1 MLLKD
6 SSHSHLWCRTVRSSN
21 NRFFVLS
28 RFQISSFSIRKYF
41 LFSRLRLNEN
51 DFKAKHL
58 TASLNIIL
66 TWWNDS
72 KIFWSLKYFPE
83 FPPVRGVLTEG
94 LARWGRSGGGIYFC
108 VGLADFLISVM
119 TIRRIWSVEE
129 MLWPCPLTP
138 LFVYDNCQNSSVWT
152 ISIRHTARRKDSR
165 EIQRARLRIIS
176 RAWLA
181 SLASLITLSYYQ
193 HRIFIWQDSKFP
205 T

>member
-119 TIRRIWSVEE
+119 TIQGRGGGYGQWRRCCDPAPSPLYLFMIIARTVQFEQSQSV
-129 MLWPCPLTP
+129 TP
-138 LFVYDNCQNSSVWT
+138 PDVKIAGRY
-152 ISIRHTARRKDSR
+152 R
-165 EIQRARLRIIS
+165 E
-176 RAWLA
+176 
-181 SLASLITLSYYQ
+181 
-193 HRIFIWQDSKFP
+193 QDWG
-205 T
+205 